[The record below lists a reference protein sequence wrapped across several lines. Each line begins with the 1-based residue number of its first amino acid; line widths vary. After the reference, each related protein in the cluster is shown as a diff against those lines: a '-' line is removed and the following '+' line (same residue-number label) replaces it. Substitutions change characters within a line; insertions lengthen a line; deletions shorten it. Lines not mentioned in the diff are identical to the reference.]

1 MGNKQPKEQLK
12 VPEAPKAS
20 PQQKPPNAPGVRQ
33 TANPT
38 AALKPAGIEL

>member
-1 MGNKQPKEQLK
+1 MGNKQPKEQVK
-12 VPEAPKAS
+12 APEVQKAS

-38 AALKPAGIEL
+38 AAPKQPGIQ